1 MNKLRSILTAVLIV
15 ASGAVALGESVNPLH
30 NPING
35 LDVDANS
42 KIQAR
47 DALLVINVLL
57 RPQVEPLAASPL
69 AASSSPT
76 YFWDTSND
84 NRITS
89 RDALLV
95 INHLVTTPVPEPSS
109 VVLAGLGLTWLVGY
123 AWRRR
128 RRRLPATSS

>member
-1 MNKLRSILTAVLIV
+1 MNKLTSIMTAVAIV
-15 ASGAVALGESVNPLH
+15 TCGAIALGESVSPLH

-57 RPQVEPLAASPL
+57 RPQVEPLTASAL
-69 AASSSPT
+69 TAGASPT

-84 NRITS
+84 NRVTS

-95 INHLVTTPVPEPSS
+95 INHLVTAPVPEPSS

-128 RRRLPATSS
+128 RRRSTATSL